1 MDGVDASDHYEVSA
15 VAETPA
21 LLTIV
26 LDTNPRAWA
35 ALAST
40 LPLSKAIANI
50 LVFANSHL
58 ALESTNQVAVIAS
71 HSDRAV
77 WLYPSP
83 KEVAATAAAA
93 AAVTA
98 RARRAAAG
106 ANTGNGSG
114 SGTGSP
120 WNEDVA
126 MTDADDGVAAHSN
139 SHGHSHSNGKHPQPS
154 ANKFPQFRE
163 IETTLLKSVHDLVT
177 STTERDLEETTTL
190 LSGALTLALAHINK
204 TAILIPAAAA
214 AAASASGKDAAAS
227 AATSAASNT
236 GAGAGTRGA
245 ARAGNKTG
253 ANGAGGAP
261 GTSSN
266 DEVGL
271 HARILV
277 ISVSD
282 SSPAQYIPTMNA
294 VFAAA
299 HAGVAID
306 VLALRGAPTFLQ
318 QATYI
323 TRGTFLAAD
332 GSSPSSASAPASA
345 AAGAAGGGGH
355 GGPQGLLA
363 YLMLGFSAAS
373 SREVAGAM
381 VAPSADAV
389 DFRAACFCHRRM
401 VDTGFV
407 CSICLSIFCEVPGAP
422 DLAGA
427 GPTSPPTTECLT
439 CGSQLRLGNYGA
451 KPAVVPRPKKKR
463 KKRLAGIG
471 GREETGSAVGTP
483 MAS

>member
-1 MDGVDASDHYEVSA
+1 MDAVDASAHYEVSA
-15 VAETPA
+15 SAETPA

-35 ALAST
+35 ALANT

-58 ALESTNQVAVIAS
+58 ALGSTNQVAVIAS
-71 HSDRAV
+71 HSNRAV

-83 KEVAATAAAA
+83 KEVAATAAEAA
-93 AAVTA
+93 AKTKAA
-98 RARRAAAG
+98 RQKSTYTSTDGDDVVMEDAHSNG
-106 ANTGNGSG
+106 QSKSPLPGSG
-114 SGTGSP
+114 SSGS
-120 WNEDVA
+120 A
-126 MTDADDGVAAHSN
+126 S
-139 SHGHSHSNGKHPQPS
+139 
-154 ANKFPQFRE
+154 KFPQFRE
-163 IETTLLKSVHDLVT
+163 IETTVLKSIHDLVT
-177 STTERDLEETTTL
+177 NTTERDLDETTTL
-190 LSGALTLALAHINK
+190 LSGALTLALSHINK

-214 AAASASGKDAAAS
+214 SKDGKSAGSGGANT
-227 AATSAASNT
+227 ATSAGPAS
-236 GAGAGTRGA
+236 
-245 ARAGNKTG
+245 K
-253 ANGAGGAP
+253 AGG
-261 GTSSN
+261 GGGGDGKTSES

-306 VLALRGAPTFLQ
+306 VLALRGAATFLQ

-323 TRGTFLAAD
+323 TRGTFL
-332 GSSPSSASAPASA
+332 SPPPASA
-345 AAGAAGGGGH
+345 ADPRLNTLH
-355 GGPQGLLA
+355 TQGLLA

-373 SREVAGAM
+373 ARDVANAL

-389 DFRAACFCHRRM
+389 DFRAACFCHRRV

-407 CSICLSIFCEVPGAP
+407 CSICLSIFCEVPEAP
-422 DLAGA
+422 PGEPGA
-427 GPTSPPTTECLT
+427 GSGGPPMSECLT

-451 KPAVVPRPKKKR
+451 KPAVVPRPKKKK
-463 KKRLAGIG
+463 KKRLGVP
-471 GREETGSAVGTP
+471 GREETGSTTGTP
-483 MAS
+483 MA

>member
-1 MDGVDASDHYEVSA
+1 MDAVDASAHYEVSA
-15 VAETPA
+15 SAETPA
-21 LLTIV
+21 LLTII

-35 ALAST
+35 ALSNT

-58 ALESTNQVAVIAS
+58 ALGSTNQVAVIAS
-71 HSDRAV
+71 HSNRAI
-77 WLYPSP
+77 WLYPSAN
-83 KEVAATAAAA
+83 EVAATAAAA
-93 AAVTA
+93 AATA
-98 RARRAAAG
+98 KARRTASA
-106 ANTGNGSG
+106 NGSG
-114 SGTGSP
+114 GD
-120 WNEDVA
+120 DVA
-126 MTDADDGVAAHSN
+126 MADSD
-139 SHGHSHSNGKHPQPS
+139 SNGHTHGNGNGNGAGNGNGKEPSS

-214 AAASASGKDAAAS
+214 AADGKGGGSGRQGD
-227 AATSAASNT
+227 NT
-236 GAGAGTRGA
+236 GKGAGGGAGAGA
-245 ARAGNKTG
+245 AVGDTNKKG
-253 ANGAGGAP
+253 DG
-261 GTSSN
+261 SSSS

-306 VLALRGAPTFLQ
+306 VLALRGAATFLQ
-318 QATYI
+318 QAAYI
-323 TRGTFLAAD
+323 TRGTFIAPPP
-332 GSSPSSASAPASA
+332 PSDE
-345 AAGAAGGGGH
+345 GEGH
-355 GGPQGLLA
+355 NPHAQGILA

-373 SREVAGAM
+373 ARDVANAL
-381 VAPSADAV
+381 VPPSADAV
-389 DFRAACFCHRRM
+389 DFRAACFCHRRV

-407 CSICLSIFCEVPGAP
+407 CSICLSIFCEVPEAP
-422 DLAGA
+422 ADESG
-427 GPTSPPTTECLT
+427 GPLSSECLT
-439 CGSQLRLGNYGA
+439 CGSRLRLGNYGA
-451 KPAVVPRPKKKR
+451 KPAVVPRPKKKK
-463 KKRLAGIG
+463 KKRLGGVAG
-471 GREETGSAVGTP
+471 GREETGSTVGTP